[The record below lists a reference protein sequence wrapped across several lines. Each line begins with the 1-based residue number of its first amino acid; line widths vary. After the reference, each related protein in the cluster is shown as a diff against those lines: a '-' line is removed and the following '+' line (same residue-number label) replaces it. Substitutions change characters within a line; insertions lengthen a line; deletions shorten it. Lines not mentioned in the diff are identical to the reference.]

1 MDKRFERLLVFL
13 MAMSFIFLFII
24 GTYNH
29 AEGRTES
36 LENQYPGILR
46 FHVIANSDTAS
57 DQNLKLKVRNYV
69 LEHLQEDLSDEMIL
83 AKNSMGKDF
92 DEAIVMRRYIKNNL
106 EKIQEWALQS
116 LRLENSKY
124 GCSVSIGVR
133 HIPAKY
139 YDDIFFPE
147 GNYEALTITIGE
159 GKGQNWWCVVF
170 PPLCLVEND
179 DSSYRSKLDMEDSD
193 KIQLKSKIL
202 EIMEESTERNKSTS
216 ISDILKGIFA

>member
-1 MDKRFERLLVFL
+1 MDKRFERILIIL
-13 MAMSFIFLFII
+13 MAASFMFLII
-24 GTYNH
+24 LGTYNY
-29 AEGRTES
+29 ADGKMQS

-46 FHVIANSDTAS
+46 FHVIANSDTVS
-57 DQNLKLKVRNYV
+57 DQNLKLRVRNYV
-69 LEHLQEDLSDEMIL
+69 LERLQEDLSDEMLL

-106 EKIQEWALQS
+106 KKIQKWAHQS
-116 LRLENSKY
+116 LRLEKSNY
-124 GCSVSIGVR
+124 DCSVSIGVR

-179 DSSYRSKLDMEDSD
+179 DSSYRSKLDMDESD